1 MNKQLQRILLVLFTG
16 ALLLIAGWCSFQIY
30 TLSSQRAEIKQDYS
44 EVNSITYGLLSVNV
58 WRDYLTTIALNRI
71 HDFEFT
77 QKQEDTL
84 KYEVSQILTA
94 VVDKGDSLL
103 NQKQTTIKG
112 KLKKFVIKTL
122 VNEEKVR
129 ALVPVFSQTIVD
141 EIQKP
146 ENKET
151 FKYLVSSKLQE
162 YSDITHANNEDALL
176 VDSLLLKHNAATLEE
191 FNRKS
196 EMSLHRLQEQIY
208 YFTFVVLGIVLLFL
222 LLWWVLRK
230 KKTLH
235 APLFAT
241 SILLALVVLGV
252 GLTTPMIEIDARF
265 KQVDFLLI
273 GEKINFSDQV
283 IFFQSK
289 SIVDV
294 VRILLETGKFDSLLV
309 GLLILVFSVIFPIA
323 KLLSTQIYLVGSERI
338 RKNRLIYFFAFKSG
352 KWSMADVYVI
362 AVFMA
367 YIGFQGILD
376 NQLSIL
382 NVETESLMSI
392 STNETSLQPGFILFI
407 GFVLFSL
414 LLSVILQKITS
425 LNNKKITKNT
435 VEKAA

>member
-1 MNKQLQRILLVLFTG
+1 MNKYLQRILLVLFTG
-16 ALLLIAGWCSFQIY
+16 ALLLVAGWCSFQIY

-71 HDFEFT
+71 QDFEFT
-77 QKQEDTL
+77 QTQEDTL
-84 KYEVSQILTA
+84 KYEVNQILTA

-112 KLKKFVIKTL
+112 KLKKFAIKTL

-151 FKYLVSSKLQE
+151 LKYLVSSKLQE
-162 YSDITHANNEDALL
+162 YSDITHANSEDALL
-176 VDSLLLKHNAATLEE
+176 VDSLLMKHDAANLEE

-196 EMSLHRLQEQIY
+196 EMSLHRLQQQT
-208 YFTFVVLGIVLLFL
+208 YFFTYVVLGIVLFFL
-222 LLWWVLRK
+222 LLWWILRK
-230 KKTLH
+230 RKVVHT
-235 APLFAT
+235 PLFAT
-241 SILLALVVLGV
+241 SVLLALLVLGV

-265 KQVDFLLI
+265 KQVSFMLI
-273 GEKINFSDQV
+273 GEDITFRDQV

-294 VRILLETGKFDSLLV
+294 VQILLETGKFDSLLV
-309 GLLILVFSVIFPIA
+309 GLLILVFSVVFPIA
-323 KLLSTQIYLVGSERI
+323 KLLSTQIYLVGSERF
-338 RKNRLIYFFAFKSG
+338 RKNKLIHFFAFKSG

-367 YIGFQGILD
+367 YIGFQGILE

-392 STNETSLQPGFILFI
+392 STNETSLQPGFMLFI

-425 LNNKKITKNT
+425 LNMKKILKEN
-435 VEKAA
+435 AA